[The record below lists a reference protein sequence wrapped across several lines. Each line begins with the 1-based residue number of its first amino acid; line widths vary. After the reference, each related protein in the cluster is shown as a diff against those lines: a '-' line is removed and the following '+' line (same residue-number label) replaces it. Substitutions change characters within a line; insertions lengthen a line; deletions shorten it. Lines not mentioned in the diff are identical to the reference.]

1 MEPYPQRREDREFHI
16 YGNEELSMNVEEF
29 RKVKCFEHLSV
40 SEKLII
46 NEYHGDKVTII
57 PELFVNL
64 ATS

>member
-1 MEPYPQRREDREFHI
+1 
-16 YGNEELSMNVEEF
+16 MNVEEF